1 MWPPTTV
8 VAVVHVDALVSNVK
22 DDVVAVAPFASVT
35 RTVIA
40 CDCGA
45 SVAVPEI
52 TPADDKV
59 RPAGNVPDVMA

>member
-8 VAVVHVDALVSNVK
+8 VAVVHVVASVSNVK
-22 DDVVAVAPFASVT
+22 DDVVEVAPLASVT

-52 TPADDKV
+52 TPEVDKV
-59 RPAGNVPDVMA
+59 RPLGNVPEAMA